1 MARNTFSS
9 ITEAQIKKASIATLA
24 DRPNSI
30 SRYGDGGLSAQ
41 ELKERFDAFPA
52 LAQKKIN
59 EIIEA
64 LASSDA
70 AKYITLAD
78 NLTGKDNLYDF
89 IMLFIGASESK
100 ENIADYI
107 YALYTYRNETS
118 SESKNLQ
125 EIFDDIASRV
135 SGCESNNETLVGF
148 VADHEERIT
157 SNEEVVEVARTELPN
172 ITTAIENHEE
182 RISGIEQYLGG
193 DNFIVD
199 DSTAYE
205 KTVPKNACEKAKVLS
220 VGGMTYKSDNLLP
233 YHYTDTTKTVEE
245 ITFTDNGD
253 GSIAITGTS
262 TGRAVFRFATK
273 ASIKNLLTVGNTYKF
288 VDYGKK
294 SSDTNVLI
302 SFFAG
307 DEIITTVSDGVS
319 KSPTFT
325 IPTNA
330 DKWSVYI
337 ELKLGATVNYT
348 MYPQIQHESNQV
360 NKWSSYYEGLRHAK
374 VTEIKSGGANIWDE
388 EWYNASLNEHTG
400 VFTEASTANVS
411 SKNYISVLPNT
422 QYYQSLQ
429 CWIAFYDKN
438 KAFISASAFSVGGF
452 TTPSNCYFMKFQTLA
467 GKYGLVYK
475 NDIIIAKGTEAVPY
489 RPYVGTIDTFTIPE
503 TVQARK
509 GYGLGVPNAV
519 SNLIEFRGG
528 RVFELNQCEE
538 IVVDGV
544 NVKFDVASTANG
556 YRYFAITLPKVAYD
570 YNSLVASHFEVSYKL
585 EPGYAYLSGSPRN
598 LLACY
603 FIDQTMTTK
612 EEANA
617 YAAERYN
624 SGNPIKFVV
633 AYETVEVTD
642 ITDSFTHDNLISV
655 EGGGT
660 ITAVNEHKL
669 AAPSSIK
676 YLVTYPKEV

>member
-1 MARNTFSS
+1 MARNTFSP

-52 LAQKKIN
+52 LVQKKIN

-64 LASSDA
+64 LASSNA

-89 IMLFIGASESK
+89 IMLFSGASESK
-100 ENIADYI
+100 KNIADYI
-107 YALYTYRNETS
+107 YALYTYRNKTS

-125 EIFDDIASRV
+125 EIFYDIASRV
-135 SGCESNNETLVGF
+135 SDCESNNESLVGF
-148 VADHEERIT
+148 VADHEDRIT
-157 SNEEVVEVARTELPN
+157 SNEEAVEA
-172 ITTAIENHEE
+172 ITTTIENHEE

-220 VGGMTYKSDNLLP
+220 IGGMSYRDEETNTFKHAKVRELKSENANLIP
-233 YHYTDTTKTVEE
+233 YPYDEMLTTAVGMT
-245 ITFTDNGD
+245 ITHNSD
-253 GSIAITGTS
+253 GSITFNGTS
-262 TGRAVFRFATK
+262 NGELYYALGSVAV
-273 ASIKNLLTVGNTYKF
+273 NQG
-288 VDYGKK
+288 
-294 SSDTNVLI
+294 
-302 SFFAG
+302 
-307 DEIITTVSDGVS
+307 E
-319 KSPTFT
+319 TFT
-325 IPTNA
+325 L
-330 DKWSVYI
+330 S
-337 ELKLGATVNYT
+337 GA
-348 MYPQIQHESNQV
+348 P
-360 NKWSSYYEGLRHAK
+360 
-374 VTEIKSGGANIWDE
+374 SGG
-388 EWYNASLNEHTG
+388 S
-400 VFTEASTANVS
+400 
-411 SKNYISVLPNT
+411 NT
-422 QYYQSLQ
+422 TYR
-429 CWIAFYDKN
+429 I
-438 KAFISASAFSVGGF
+438 
-452 TTPSNCYFMKFQTLA
+452 LA
-467 GKYGLVYK
+467 GAYTASGVGAYNDDLRDMGEGVTNTVKDAKTKYYK
-475 NDIIIAKGTEAVPY
+475 VFVNIKKGVVCNNLTFKPMLNRGTEALPFAK
-489 RPYVGTIDTFTIPE
+489 RSIIDTFTIPE
-503 TVQARK
+503 AVQARK

-556 YRYFAITLPKVAYD
+556 YRYFAITLPKVAYN

-585 EPGYAYLSGSPRN
+585 EPGYAYLSGSPRIR
-598 LLACY
+598 LACY
-603 FIDQTMTTK
+603 FIDQTMTTT

-633 AYETVEVTD
+633 AYETAEESD
-642 ITDSFTHDNLISV
+642 ITDLMPKENLIKVLGSGRIV
-655 EGGGT
+655 AE
-660 ITAVNEHKL
+660 NEHSD
-669 AAPSSIK
+669 PVPFSIK
-676 YLVTYPKEV
+676 YLVTYPKGG